1 MKPRWPQ
8 FLCLVVGDSGD
19 PGSEHRLNC
28 LFSLSLKHFS
38 EPCEPIDSPE
48 QGQLQDGRPAE
59 AAEENPRGVLC
70 RRASQE
76 DMGLD
81 DTASQQ
87 STSDEQ

>member
-1 MKPRWPQ
+1 MTQ
-8 FLCLVVGDSGD
+8 ESQAELSL
-19 PGSEHRLNC
+19 
-28 LFSLSLKHFS
+28 LFSKHFS

-48 QGQLQDGRPAE
+48 QGQLQDGHLAE
-59 AAEENPRGVLC
+59 AVEENLGVLC